1 MSEKIFTDTTDFF
14 SIDYGDMIQIDGG
27 QYLVKGHEREERF
40 GIDDPKFWVKKVINL
55 ETEEKKILKL
65 SFFESFETD
74 VGSIKIRCFRNP
86 DKEGAILDLVR
97 DHPHFMSGIACKDT
111 RDNNIRIIDIVKG
124 INFFNYIDTFEMSY
138 EDYFKDIL
146 PGILEKLVK
155 AFKAIDFL
163 HQHGQRHGDIR
174 TDHLIVERDT
184 GNYVWIDFDYDYDS
198 GENPFSLDLFELGN
212 VLLYAVGKGFHSAS
226 TLEKNNALYGEI
238 QEHFEPGD
246 FSIIHKWKL
255 VNLKK
260 IFPIIPVDLN
270 DILMHFSSKA
280 DIFYESAGELI
291 EDINVV
297 RHSIF

>member
-1 MSEKIFTDTTDFF
+1 MPERVITDTTDFF
-14 SIDYGDMIQIDGG
+14 SIDYGDMIQIGGG

-40 GIDDPKFWVKKVINL
+40 GIDDPKFWVKKAVNL

-74 VGSIKIRCFRNP
+74 IGSIKIRCFRNP
-86 DKEGAILDLVR
+86 DKEGAILDLVK
-97 DHPHFMSGIACKDT
+97 DHPHFMSGIAYKDT
-111 RDNNIRIIDIVKG
+111 KDNNIRIIDIVKG
-124 INFFNYIDTFEMSY
+124 INFYNYIDTFEMSY
-138 EDYFKDIL
+138 EDYFYNIL
-146 PGILEKLVK
+146 PGILENLVK
-155 AFKAIDFL
+155 AFKGIDFL

-184 GNYVWIDFDYDYDS
+184 GNYVWIDFDYDYYS

-212 VLLYAVGKGFHSAS
+212 VLLYAVGKGFHSS
-226 TLEKNNALYGEI
+226 SDLEKNNALYGEI
-238 QEHFEPGD
+238 KEHLEPGD

-270 DILMHFSSKA
+270 NILMHFSSEA
-280 DIFYESAGELI
+280 GIFYESVGELI
-291 EDINVV
+291 EDVNVI